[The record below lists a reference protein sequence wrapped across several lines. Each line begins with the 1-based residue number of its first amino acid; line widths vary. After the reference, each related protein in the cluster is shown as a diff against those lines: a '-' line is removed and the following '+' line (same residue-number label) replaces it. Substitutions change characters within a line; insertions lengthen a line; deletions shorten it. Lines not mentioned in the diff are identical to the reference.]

1 MPDDLPLWLG
11 VLVSIIT
18 AISGGGVG
26 AWLSGRGDNKKGDAA
41 LMDAQLRS
49 EAERWN
55 RVLDELKRL
64 GEKSDR
70 LESDLERERAER
82 ERERERFERRIAQLE
97 KLREEDRERFAEYD
111 ETMRIIVAW
120 ADEISEPLPVELD
133 I

>member
-11 VLVSIIT
+11 VLVSVIT

-41 LMDAQLRS
+41 LMDAQMRS

-55 RVLDELKRL
+55 RVLDELQRL

-70 LESDLERERAER
+70 LEADLQREKNEREKERA
-82 ERERERFERRIAQLE
+82 RFEQRIAHLE
-97 KLREEDRERFAEYD
+97 KLREEDRGRFAEYD

-120 ADEISEPLPVELD
+120 ADDISEPLPVELD